1 MRITGGETKE
11 EHAMGLGHA
20 IELAH
25 TRELARSLS
34 KLFWSSLNQF
44 LQVFLFKRNSAYLQQ
59 IVKKHFE
66 IIY

>member
-34 KLFWSSLNQF
+34 KLF
-44 LQVFLFKRNSAYLQQ
+44 
-59 IVKKHFE
+59 
-66 IIY
+66 